1 MTVIIGIVVLT
12 GLSWLVFG
20 ARTARAVFG
29 AILIGAALVALY
41 LAYAIVTGTLK

>member
-12 GLSWLVFG
+12 GLTWLVFG

-29 AILIGAALVALY
+29 AVLIGAALVGIY
-41 LAYAIVTGTLK
+41 VAYAVVTGTLK